1 MDERRGREGRT
12 EGSHPSEWEKQ
23 RSDVRGAP
31 PGNPTSKGG
40 RGPGGA
46 VAVARFNQFG
56 GGGGGGGAAYRC
68 IQTVRT
74 SRSFYKHKFIS

>member
-56 GGGGGGGAAYRC
+56 GGGGGGGCCLPVYPDGTYVA
-68 IQTVRT
+68 
-74 SRSFYKHKFIS
+74 FIL